1 MIAVFRTIS
10 LLHIDCTSS
19 KSVLLLALSNET
31 FRTKAFSVMLK
42 SIGFP
47 NRFHALVSMIMN
59 ATAIVIIEIKIIFL
73 STPNCLTPEKLSNQC
88 YIKHY
93 DLIHNLTICTTQR
106 QKRTRFVAHKLAI
119 LLSRPEKAKKAEKS
133 SKFHFQ

>member
-1 MIAVFRTIS
+1 MIVATVLCPESLMVTVFRTIS
-10 LLHIDCTSS
+10 LLHIDCTSN
-19 KSVLLLALSNET
+19 KSALLLALSNET

-73 STPNCLTPEKLSNQC
+73 STPNSLTPEKLSDQC

-93 DLIHNLTICTTQR
+93 DLIHDLTVCTTQR
-106 QKRTRFVAHKLAI
+106 QNKDKI
-119 LLSRPEKAKKAEKS
+119 CRP
-133 SKFHFQ
+133 